1 VRSGKAPSAAHGP
14 VGPSPGLPRR
24 NRHDDEDDPSA
35 WLGSPRCSLEGHG
48 TVRALATQPF
58 IAGLLCDDLTAPWVI
73 DQPMNRQIF
82 DTHVETRLAPTLQP
96 GDVAILDNLASHKTK
111 AEAIL
116 KRRGTWFLFLS
127 PYSPDLNRDGLRQ
140 AQGPSQAHRGKN
152 HRCLSRAVG
161 DIRSLYSQ
169 QECWSYLKDAGYAP
183 N

>member
-1 VRSGKAPSAAHGP
+1 
-14 VGPSPGLPRR
+14 
-24 NRHDDEDDPSA
+24 
-35 WLGSPRCSLEGHG
+35 
-48 TVRALATQPF
+48 
-58 IAGLLCDDLTAPWVI
+58 
-73 DQPMNRQIF
+73 MNRQIF